1 MKRILVVDDNVVI
14 LKQVKIQL
22 SGSYEVMLAKS
33 GEIALQILQRRR
45 PDLFL
50 LDVEMPD
57 MDGFELFEKIRE
69 LPGLLGIPV
78 IFHSSLTDSNIQ
90 QRCFKMGAR
99 DYIVKPT
106 APDVLLYRIALHL
119 QLSNYI
125 RNMEEMVAALSG
137 IITESFSELINY
149 RYKMNGHSERV
160 PKICSLLGRQLIN
173 QNLFFAELN
182 PLDLELIV
190 RASPLHDIGNIT
202 IPDKILLK
210 PGPLTEIERNIMKNH
225 CTKGAAILDHFS
237 LRIPTQR
244 FFQYARLIALTHHE
258 AWNGGGYPMG
268 LKENSIPLCG
278 RLAAVADVY
287 DDITSER
294 VYREKF
300 NHKEACSVIRK
311 EKGKRFD
318 PQIIE
323 AFDAVE
329 DKIEEICA

>member
-1 MKRILVVDDNVVI
+1 MKRILVLDDNVVI
-14 LKQVKIQL
+14 LKQVKTQL
-22 SGSYEVMLAKS
+22 AGNYEVMLAKS
-33 GEIALQILQRRR
+33 GEIALQILNRRR

-57 MDGFELFEKIRE
+57 MDGFELFEKLKE

-78 IFHSSLTDSNIQ
+78 IFYSSLTDTNTQ

-125 RNMEEMVAALSG
+125 RNKEEMVAALSG
-137 IITESFSELINY
+137 IMTESFSELINY

-160 PKICSLLGRQLIN
+160 PKICSIIGQQLID
-173 QNLFFAELN
+173 QNLFFAELS
-182 PLDLELIV
+182 PLDLALIIQ
-190 RASPLHDIGNIT
+190 ASPLHDIGNIA

-210 PGPLTEIERNIMKNH
+210 PGPLTEIERGIMKNH

-244 FFQYARLIALTHHE
+244 FFQFARIIALTHHE
-258 AWNGGGYPMG
+258 AWNGNGYPLG
-268 LKENSIPLCG
+268 LKENNIPLCG

-287 DDITSER
+287 DDITSDR
-294 VYREKF
+294 VYRKKF
-300 NHKEACSVIRK
+300 NHKEACEIIKK

-318 PQIIE
+318 PQIVE
-323 AFDAVE
+323 VFDTVR